1 MMISANL
8 GDASAKAQIGL
19 CYIAGEG
26 VEKDEKESVNWFIKA
41 ANQGDVLGQFC
52 LGNCLLYGT
61 GIEKDDQAA
70 IVWLKK
76 AADAGF
82 PPAIKTL
89 NQIKK

>member
-1 MMISANL
+1 MR
-8 GDASAKAQIGL
+8 
-19 CYIAGEG
+19 
-26 VEKDEKESVNWFIKA
+26 FIKA

>member
-1 MMISANL
+1 V
-8 GDASAKAQIGL
+8 Q
-19 CYIAGEG
+19 
-26 VEKDEKESVNWFIKA
+26 
-41 ANQGDVLGQFC
+41 GQFC

-89 NQIKK
+89 NQIKKKRNLKCRKPT